1 MSDTAHTQTTA
12 RLAAAAVA
20 GTTTALALV
29 FSGAAG
35 AAAAPEDEQGGMEP
49 IADGA
54 VHACIGWLLPAT
66 GTLVFSVMGSE
77 AIHTP
82 VPADELELDLQP
94 TCGADRPVLMDVTYR
109 NGIGTVPLWKMRATL
124 QESWGAEA
132 HGTNSVLRFR
142 GERVGSS
149 QVNLYG
155 EASQPTYEHG
165 CGTYPT
171 AAGEVS
177 PTVEVK
183 TVQAGTTVPVPWKTA
198 IDPRGGRDATVPV
211 ELISQSSTPT
221 VSGESI
227 AATEPGIYV
236 VDQVFAGVDGS
247 EYRKWTV
254 VEALTAEDWA
264 AYQTDPDEQSTV
276 PIPEGAPVG
285 PDPAHPGDPADPAPE
300 DPAEPADPTV
310 PEDPSEP
317 VPGDDQHPVDPTPD
331 GEAPADEEDH
341 TVPEKVDTGEAT
353 GGFLLAGGMGLAGAA
368 GLLLLRRRLIR

>member
-1 MSDTAHTQTTA
+1 
-12 RLAAAAVA
+12 
-20 GTTTALALV
+20 
-29 FSGAAG
+29 
-35 AAAAPEDEQGGMEP
+35 MEP

-94 TCGADRPVLMDVTYR
+94 TRGADRPVLVDVTYR

-276 PIPEGAPVG
+276 PIPEGPRWG
-285 PDPAHPGDPADPAPE
+285 RTRPILGTR
-300 DPAEPADPTV
+300 PT
-310 PEDPSEP
+310 
-317 VPGDDQHPVDPTPD
+317 
-331 GEAPADEEDH
+331 
-341 TVPEKVDTGEAT
+341 
-353 GGFLLAGGMGLAGAA
+353 
-368 GLLLLRRRLIR
+368 LRRRIRPSPRTRPCRRTLPSRSRATTSTPWTRPRTARPLRTRRTTPSRRRWTPARPPADSCWPAAWAWPVPPASSCCVVA